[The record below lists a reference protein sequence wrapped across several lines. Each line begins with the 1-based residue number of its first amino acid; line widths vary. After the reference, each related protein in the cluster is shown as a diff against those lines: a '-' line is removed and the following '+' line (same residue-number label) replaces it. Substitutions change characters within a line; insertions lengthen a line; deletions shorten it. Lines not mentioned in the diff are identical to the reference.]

1 LVGLRVRPHV
11 VSNSGRFDSGQRALP
26 HVCHVVIIDAHLHC
40 SGRENDRD
48 VLRALDDADVDV
60 GVLLAP
66 FLDPPYRYDDRS
78 LLQQANRHLASLVAG
93 HEDRLV
99 GLAVINPALDGAP
112 TDLREAIETLG
123 LRGAKMVPSG
133 WFPYDDCAHDVYA
146 TAARLQ
152 VPILFHSGIFIDGKS
167 SRYCRP
173 AFFEA
178 VREHPGL
185 RVALAHLG
193 WPWCDEANAVGLID
207 LINGVDPNS
216 SPFRF
221 DISFGA
227 PPIYREDVLRKAL
240 AVLTP
245 ALLQFGSDR
254 FLPCSAEHI
263 RSAIADVDTL
273 LDTLGVTAPDRERV
287 MSGTAA
293 AWLGLDDRSRSS
305 AGNAT

>member
-1 LVGLRVRPHV
+1 M
-11 VSNSGRFDSGQRALP
+11 
-26 HVCHVVIIDAHLHC
+26 IIDAHLHC
-40 SGRENDRD
+40 SGHENDGD
-48 VLRALDDADVDV
+48 VLRALDAAHVDV

-66 FLDPPYRYDDRS
+66 FLSPYRYDDRS
-78 LLQQANRHLASLVAG
+78 LLQRANRHLASLVSG

-99 GLAVINPALDGAP
+99 GLAIVNPALSGAAA
-112 TDLREAIETLG
+112 DLREAVETLG

-133 WFPYDDCAHDVYA
+133 WFPYDDCAHEVYA
-146 TAARLQ
+146 TAAELRLP
-152 VPILFHSGIFIDGKS
+152 VLFHSGIFIDGRS

-185 RVALAHLG
+185 RVTLAHLG

-207 LINGVDPNS
+207 LINGV
-216 SPFRF
+216 SPDLSQFRF

-254 FLPCSAEHI
+254 FLPCSGEDI
-263 RSAIADVDTL
+263 RSAIVEVDAL
-273 LDTLGVTAPDRERV
+273 LKRLEVDASAKERV

-293 AWLGLDDRSRSS
+293 VWLGL
-305 AGNAT
+305 NAH